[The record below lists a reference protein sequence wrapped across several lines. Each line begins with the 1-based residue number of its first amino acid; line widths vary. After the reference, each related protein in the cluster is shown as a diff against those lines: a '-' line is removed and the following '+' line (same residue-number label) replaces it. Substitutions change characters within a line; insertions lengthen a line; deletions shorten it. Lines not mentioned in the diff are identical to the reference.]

1 MKFRV
6 EREALADAV
15 AWTAKS
21 LPSRPS
27 VPVLAGVLMRVS
39 TGQLTVSGFDYEV
52 SSQATVD
59 VQADSDGAA
68 LVSGRLLA
76 EITKALPAKPIEMAA
91 VGTHLELVCGSARF
105 TLPTMPV
112 EDYPTLPAMPEMAG
126 MIGAAD
132 FAHAVAQVA
141 IAAGRDDTIPML
153 TGVRIE
159 LDGSTLSLLATDRYR
174 AAVRE
179 LYWKPMDDEINL
191 QALVPAR
198 TLADTAR
205 TLGPLGGEVTVAVS
219 RGGIGEG
226 MIGFAGGEQSGSGA
240 GGGQSGSGAGG
251 GQLGSGAGGSRRTTS
266 RLLDPEFP
274 KIRSLFPDQHQARA
288 RVNVATLAE
297 VVKRVALV
305 ADRTTP
311 IRLSFGEGEVVVE
324 AGGSEDARASEAME
338 GEFTGEPMT
347 VAFNPNYL
355 LDGLSVLD
363 VPNAFVSFTTAMKPA
378 VISPAGDDGEPI
390 PGYRYLIMPM
400 RVDQPST
407 VRPAGRAG

>member
-6 EREALADAV
+6 ERDALADAV

-21 LPSRPS
+21 LPTRPS

-39 TGQLTVSGFDYEV
+39 EGQLTVSGFDYEV
-52 SSQATVD
+52 SSQVTIG

-76 EITKALPAKPIEMAA
+76 EITKALPAKPAEIAA

-112 EDYPTLPAMPEMAG
+112 EDYPTLPSMPEMAG
-126 MIGAAD
+126 TIDAST

-153 TGVRIE
+153 TGVRLE
-159 LDGSTLSLLATDRYR
+159 LDGTTLSLLATDRYR

-179 LYWKPMDDEINL
+179 ISWRPKDDGINL

-198 TLADTAR
+198 TLAETAK
-205 TLGPLGGEVTVAVS
+205 TLGPLGGDVLVALS
-219 RGGIGEG
+219 RGGVGEG
-226 MIGFAGGEQSGSGA
+226 MIGFT
-240 GGGQSGSGAGG
+240 
-251 GQLGSGAGGSRRTTS
+251 GGSRRTTS
-266 RLLDPEFP
+266 RLLDPDFP
-274 KIRSLFPDQHQARA
+274 KIRSLFPDQHNARA
-288 RVNVATLAE
+288 TLSVAALTE

-311 IRLSFGEGEVVVE
+311 VRLSFAEGEVVIE

-338 GEFTGEPMT
+338 GEFTGEPLT
-347 VAFNPNYL
+347 VAFNPGYL
-355 LDGLSVLD
+355 LDGLSILD
-363 VPNAFVSFTTAMKPA
+363 APTVFISFTTAMKPA
-378 VISPAGDDGEPI
+378 VISPAAEDGEPI

-400 RVDQPST
+400 RV
-407 VRPAGRAG
+407 GN

>member
-6 EREALADAV
+6 ERDALADAV

-21 LPSRPS
+21 LPTRPS
-27 VPVLAGVLMRVS
+27 VPVLAGVLMRVAE
-39 TGQLTVSGFDYEV
+39 GQLTVSGFDYEV
-52 SSQATVD
+52 SSQVSVG

-76 EITKALPAKPIEMAA
+76 EITKALPAKPVEVAA
-91 VGTHLELVCGSARF
+91 VGSHLELVCGSARF

-112 EDYPTLPAMPEMAG
+112 EDYPTLPAMPETAG
-126 MIGAAD
+126 VVDAAT

-153 TGVRIE
+153 TGVRME
-159 LDGSTLSLLATDRYR
+159 LEGSTLALLATDRYR

-179 LYWKPMDDEINL
+179 LSWQPNEAGGAL

-205 TLGPLGGEVTVAVS
+205 TLGPLGGEVNIALS
-219 RGGIGEG
+219 RGGVGEG
-226 MIGFAGGEQSGSGA
+226 MIGFSGGA
-240 GGGQSGSGAGG
+240 
-251 GQLGSGAGGSRRTTS
+251 RRTTS
-266 RLLDPEFP
+266 RLLDPDFP
-274 KIRSLFPDQHQARA
+274 KIRSLFPDQHNAQARMS
-288 RVNVATLAE
+288 VAALNE

-311 IRLSFGEGEVVVE
+311 VRLSFAEGEVVIE

-338 GEFTGEPMT
+338 CVFTGEPLT
-347 VAFNPNYL
+347 VAFNPGYL

-363 VPNAFVSFTTAMKPA
+363 APSVLVSFTTAMKPA
-378 VISPAGDDGEPI
+378 VISPADEAGEPA
-390 PGYRYLIMPM
+390 GAYKYLIMPM
-400 RVDQPST
+400 RVGS
-407 VRPAGRAG
+407 